1 MTSNDDN
8 TTETENKAGESN
20 HSGFQIKDL
29 KLTQDFNALTGVK
42 KRITLVQVRKP
53 GPKEYVRVHPDP
65 NYCLSTAVLEFKEM
79 GETYLV
85 VKHLWDSLPNEL
97 IPKIL
102 YLTINRQ
109 KVVRIWPI
117 RLPNE
122 EGKLDDWN
130 LSAHEAVGLAKTSW
144 VRVASNRG
152 AGMYET
158 FEAGGNLG
166 DPEWPD
172 MTFQEILDIAFKG
185 RFIDNWDHPALK
197 QLRGEI

>member
-1 MTSNDDN
+1 MAGNEDN
-8 TTETENKAGESN
+8 TTETENKTGESN

-29 KLTQDFNALTGVK
+29 KLTQNFNALTGVK

-53 GPKEYVRVHPDP
+53 GPKEYVRVHSDP
-65 NYCLSTAVLEFKEM
+65 NYCLSTAVLDFKEM

-85 VKHLWDSLPNEL
+85 APDLWESLSNEL

-117 RLPNE
+117 RLPDE

-130 LSAHEAVGLAKTSW
+130 QSALEAAGLAKSSW
-144 VRVASNRG
+144 VRVASNRS

-158 FEAGGNLG
+158 FEAGGDLG
-166 DPEWPD
+166 DPAWPD

-185 RFIDNWDHPALK
+185 KFIDDWDHPALK